1 MTVKELIEELKKF
14 PQNKTIV
21 YADSCLLNFTPNRI
35 YEYKPVYSFEPYI
48 EAEETIVVID
58 TDL

>member
-14 PQNKTIV
+14 PQDKTIV

-35 YEYKPVYSFEPYI
+35 YEYRPDSSFEPYI
-48 EAEETIVVID
+48 EAEETIIVSEP
-58 TDL
+58 DL